1 MAAGGPCPGPPAIFF
16 HRAGEMTYAVEMLDI
31 VKHFPDVI
39 ANDGVTL
46 TVESGTIHAVIG
58 ENGAGKSTLM
68 GVLYGLHRPDSGK
81 IRINGDPVTLNSPQD
96 AIALNIGMVHQ
107 HFMLTPS
114 LTVTENIVLGA
125 TRTRWGLI
133 DLTTAKKSIAEIS
146 SRYGLAIDLDARVY
160 DLSVGAMQR
169 VEILKTLYRGA
180 QILILDEPTAV
191 LTPTETHSLFDILQR
206 LAEQNHTIL
215 FISHKLKEVLRI
227 SQRVSVMRSGKI
239 AGEVESAETDDN
251 ELARLMVGRD
261 VVFRVEKKPAVPGDP
276 VLKVKSLSAYSNRRL
291 PCLRQVS
298 FEVCRGEIVG
308 IAGVEGNGQ
317 SELAEVLTG
326 LRTASGGSVTYIDR
340 DITHLS
346 VRRRRELG
354 IAHIPEDRLK
364 TGADIHSSVAD
375 NLIVNTYHKMPLSRW
390 AVFNPLEI
398 NTMASRLINQFS
410 VATTGSN
417 MPLESLSGG
426 NIQKIVLA
434 RELEGDPDLL
444 IASQPTRG
452 VDVGAIEFIHQ
463 QLILLRENMHGILL
477 ISADLD
483 EILSLSDRILVMYEG
498 AIVGEVTGTDAN
510 EKTVG
515 LLMAGAHNDTNTMV
529 P

>member
-1 MAAGGPCPGPPAIFF
+1 MYIHKSYHIDKHEIHVLKGVDLSIDSGQLVTILGP
-16 HRAGEMTYAVEMLDI
+16 
-31 VKHFPDVI
+31 
-39 ANDGVTL
+39 
-46 TVESGTIHAVIG
+46 S
-58 ENGAGKSTLM
+58 GAGKSTLM
-68 GVLYGLHRPDSGK
+68 GVLYGLQRPDSGK

-125 TRTRWGLI
+125 TRTRWGLL

-146 SRYGLAIDLDARVY
+146 LRYGLAIDLDAKVY

-180 QILILDEPTAV
+180 QILIMDEPTAV
-191 LTPTETHSLFDILQR
+191 LTPTETDSLFDILQR
-206 LAEQNHTIL
+206 LAAQNHTIL

-227 SQRVSVMRSGKI
+227 SQRVSVMRSGMI
-239 AGEVESAETDDN
+239 VGEVETAETDEN
-251 ELARLMVGRD
+251 GLARLMVGRD
-261 VVFRVEKKPAVPGDP
+261 VVFRVEKKPAAPGDP
-276 VLKVKSLSAYSNRRL
+276 VLKVKRLSALSNRHL

-326 LRTASGGSVTYIDR
+326 LRTASGGSITYIDR
-340 DITHLS
+340 NITHLG
-346 VRRRRELG
+346 VRGRRELG
-354 IAHIPEDRLK
+354 LAHIPEDRLK
-364 TGADIHSSVAD
+364 TGADIHSSVAE

-390 AVFNPLEI
+390 TVLNPLEI
-398 NTMASRLINQFS
+398 SAMAGRLINQFS
-410 VATTGSN
+410 VATAGTN

-426 NIQKIVLA
+426 NIQKIILA

-498 AIVGEVTGTDAN
+498 AIIGEIAGADAT
-510 EKTVG
+510 EKAVG
-515 LLMAGAHNDTNTMV
+515 LLMAGALNEADTMV

>member
-1 MAAGGPCPGPPAIFF
+1 MATGWPCSGPSAILF
-16 HRAGEMTYAVEMLDI
+16 HGAGEMTYAVEMLDI
-31 VKHFPDVI
+31 VKHFPEVI

-81 IRINGDPVTLNSPQD
+81 IRINGDPVKLNSPQD
-96 AIALNIGMVHQ
+96 AIAQNIGMVHQ

-114 LTVTENIVLGA
+114 LTVTENIVIGA

-133 DLTTAKKSIAEIS
+133 NLTTAKKSIAEIS
-146 SRYGLAIDLDARVY
+146 SRFGLDIDLDAKVY

-180 QILILDEPTAV
+180 QILIMDEPTAV
-191 LTPTETHSLFDILQR
+191 LTPTETDSLFDILQR
-206 LAEQNHTIL
+206 LSEQNHTIL

-239 AGEVESAETDDN
+239 AGEVEIAKTDEN

-261 VVFRVEKKPAVPGDP
+261 VVFRVEKKPVTPGDP
-276 VLKVKSLSAYSNRRL
+276 VLKINSLSAYNNRRL

-317 SELAEVLTG
+317 SELAEVLSG
-326 LRTASGGSVTYIDR
+326 LRIASGGSITYKDR
-340 DITHLS
+340 NINHLS
-346 VRRRRELG
+346 VRRRRKLG

-364 TGADIHSSVAD
+364 TGADIHSSVAE
-375 NLIVNTYHKMPLSRW
+375 NLIVNTYHEMPLSRW
-390 AVFNPLEI
+390 TIFNPLEI
-398 NTMASRLINQFS
+398 STMAGRLINQFS
-410 VATTGSN
+410 VATAGTDL
-417 MPLESLSGG
+417 PLESLSGG

-452 VDVGAIEFIHQ
+452 IDVGAIEFIHQ
-463 QLILLRENMHGILL
+463 QLILLRENMHAILL

-498 AIVGEVTGTDAN
+498 AIIGEIAGADAT

-515 LLMAGAHNDTNTMV
+515 LLMAGARHEADTTV
-529 P
+529 Q

>member
-1 MAAGGPCPGPPAIFF
+1 
-16 HRAGEMTYAVEMLDI
+16 MTYAVEMLDI
-31 VKHFPDVI
+31 VKHFQDVI

-68 GVLYGLHRPDSGK
+68 RVLYGLHRPDSGK
-81 IRINGDPVTLNSPQD
+81 IHINGDPVTLNSPQD

-125 TRTRWGLI
+125 TRARWGLL

-146 SRYGLAIDLDARVY
+146 FRYGLAIDLDAKVY

-180 QILILDEPTAV
+180 QILIMDEPTAV
-191 LTPTETHSLFDILQR
+191 LTPTETDSLFNILQR

-239 AGEVESAETDDN
+239 AGEVETAETDEN

-261 VVFRVEKKPAVPGDP
+261 VVFRVEKKPAAPGDP
-276 VLKVKSLSAYSNRRL
+276 VLKVKRLSAYSNRRL

-298 FEVCRGEIVG
+298 FEVRRGEIVG

-326 LRTASGGSVTYIDR
+326 LRTASGGSITYIDQN
-340 DITHLS
+340 ITHLS

-364 TGADIHSSVAD
+364 TGADIHSSVAE

-390 AVFNPLEI
+390 TVFNPLEI
-398 NTMASRLINQFS
+398 NAMAGRLINQFS
-410 VATTGSN
+410 VATAGTN

-498 AIVGEVTGTDAN
+498 AIVGEIAGADAT
-510 EKTVG
+510 EKIVG
-515 LLMAGAHNDTNTMV
+515 LLMAGAHNEADTMV
-529 P
+529 L

>member
-1 MAAGGPCPGPPAIFF
+1 MI
-16 HRAGEMTYAVEMLDI
+16 YAVEMLEI

-39 ANDGVTL
+39 ANDRVTL
-46 TVESGTIHAVIG
+46 MVESGTIHAVIG

-125 TRTRWGLI
+125 TRTRWGLL

-146 SRYGLAIDLDARVY
+146 FRYGLAIDLDAKVY

-191 LTPTETHSLFDILQR
+191 LTPTETDSLFDILQR

-227 SQRVSVMRSGKI
+227 SQRVSVMRSGRI
-239 AGEVESAETDDN
+239 AGEVETAETDEN

-261 VVFRVEKKPAVPGDP
+261 VVFRVEKKPAAPGHP
-276 VLKVKSLSAYSNRRL
+276 VLKVKRLAAYSNRRL

-298 FEVCRGEIVG
+298 FEVRRGEIVG

-326 LRTASGGSVTYIDR
+326 LRTASGGSVTYKDQN
-340 DITHLS
+340 ITHLS

-390 AVFNPLEI
+390 TVFNPLEI
-398 NTMASRLINQFS
+398 NAMAGRLINQFS
-410 VATTGSN
+410 VATAGTN
-417 MPLESLSGG
+417 IPLESLSGG

-434 RELEGDPDLL
+434 REFEGDPDLL

-498 AIVGEVTGTDAN
+498 AIVGEIAGADAT

-515 LLMAGAHNDTNTMV
+515 LLMAGAHNDADTMV
-529 P
+529 A